1 MIFQEKYFSC
11 YILSTDQSSSSNSFY
26 YLRYCQMFIVIIC
39 ILVCDVMKFEINL
52 SFLEKFCYMAEKT
65 KIKIQI
71 FYEQKKILRCKKKL
85 FFMIINWLSFARNCV
100 RAEGTPVIFKFKNLT
115 NQSRSE
121 MLNDW
126 LNVSYVSRS
135 IVLVKYPLWVFST
148 QIQQL
153 RKNYQ
158 NSTTNKSMGQILIM
172 IKHNE
177 NLKFHCFWNTLSLLL
192 CPMPF
197 ATGKVKDPFI
207 YYLHLSKIYSQH

>member
-1 MIFQEKYFSC
+1 MQ
-11 YILSTDQSSSSNSFY
+11 
-26 YLRYCQMFIVIIC
+26 
-39 ILVCDVMKFEINL
+39 
-52 SFLEKFCYMAEKT
+52 
-65 KIKIQI
+65 
-71 FYEQKKILRCKKKL
+71 KKL

-177 NLKFHCFWNTLSLLL
+177 NLKFHCL
-192 CPMPF
+192 
-197 ATGKVKDPFI
+197 
-207 YYLHLSKIYSQH
+207 